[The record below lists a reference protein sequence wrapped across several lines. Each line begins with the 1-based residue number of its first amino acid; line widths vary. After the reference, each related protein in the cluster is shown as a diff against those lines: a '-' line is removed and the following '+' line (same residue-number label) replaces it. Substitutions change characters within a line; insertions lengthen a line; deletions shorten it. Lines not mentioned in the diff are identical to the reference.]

1 MASSWH
7 VWSGSVTWFRDAVM
21 PICRYQHVLLYNESF
36 TCGKNAPRRK
46 NKSSSWCHSESTTK
60 LIGSKNLCILWL
72 LDIFRD
78 LECLHRAYTFDSKLD
93 DLSDN
98 FASNIPCGLWDE
110 TRISQRMSELKPS
123 STFSQSIHTHRK
135 ESLGC
140 LRSLHL
146 KSQGSQ
152 SLQKSCN
159 FSKPWQHTD
168 VKGSR
173 IKLLQTRRCKS
184 GRTRLCIP

>member
-1 MASSWH
+1 
-7 VWSGSVTWFRDAVM
+7 M
-21 PICRYQHVLLYNESF
+21 PICRYR
-36 TCGKNAPRRK
+36 GKMFLDRKTNLPADAILNRRQNSLVQK
-46 NKSSSWCHSESTTK
+46 
-60 LIGSKNLCILWL
+60 IFGSLGCW
-72 LDIFRD
+72 IFF
-78 LECLHRAYTFDSKLD
+78 ETWNAYTFDSKLD

-98 FASNIPCGLWDE
+98 FASNIPCGLCDE

-159 FSKPWQHTD
+159 FSKP
-168 VKGSR
+168 
-173 IKLLQTRRCKS
+173 
-184 GRTRLCIP
+184 